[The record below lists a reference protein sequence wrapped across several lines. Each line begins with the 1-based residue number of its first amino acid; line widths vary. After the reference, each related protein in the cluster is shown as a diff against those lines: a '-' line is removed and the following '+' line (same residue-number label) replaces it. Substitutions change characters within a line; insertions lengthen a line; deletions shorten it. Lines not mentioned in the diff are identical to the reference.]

1 MTGIGIALIVLSILF
16 LLEYNS
22 ILLVAFC
29 LLTGI
34 GFIMAGSKMKE
45 LMRADVASKDG
56 ENQ

>member
-1 MTGIGIALIVLSILF
+1 MTGIGIVIIVLSILF

-34 GFIMAGSKMKE
+34 GFIMAGSKLAE
-45 LMRADVASKDG
+45 RTRAEAASKDG